1 MARGRAAAAKG
12 GPKGRPGQ
20 ADVLGFIDETSGT
33 NMPSSEYPVIL
44 SCLSTAKKRL
54 EELM

>member
-33 NMPSSEYPVIL
+33 HMPSSEYPVIL